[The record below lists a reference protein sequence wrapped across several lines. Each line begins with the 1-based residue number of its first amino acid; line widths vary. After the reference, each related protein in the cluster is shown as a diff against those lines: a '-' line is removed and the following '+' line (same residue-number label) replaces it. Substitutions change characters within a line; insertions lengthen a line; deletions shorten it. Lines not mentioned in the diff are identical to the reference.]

1 MSKEKVFTGYQLFII
16 AILAFLQFTI
26 ILDFMVLSPL
36 GAQLLQELNINTKQ
50 FGMVVSAYAFSA
62 GIAGLLAA
70 GFADRYDRKRLLLFF
85 YVGFIVGTFLC
96 GIAPNFIF
104 LLLARIVTG
113 IFGGVIGSILF
124 AIITDLFDMQVR
136 GRVMGFV
143 QMAFAVSQVLGI
155 PVGLYLANIWGWH
168 APFLLIA
175 GISVLA
181 FIAIAWKMKPVSAHL
196 ALQSGHS
203 AMTHLRKT
211 VSQKRYLTGFM
222 ATTLLATG
230 GFMLMPFGSAF
241 AVHNLGLTMDQL
253 PLVYMVTG
261 VCAMIAGPLIGRY
274 SDRIGKYNLFVAG
287 TVLTMILVVVY
298 TNLGITPL
306 WVVILLNTVLFVG
319 ITSRM
324 ISSSALMTAVP
335 EPADRGAFMGVNSS
349 VAQISGGFASA
360 LAGIIVVQTPSGM
373 LQHYPTLGYVVVA
386 SMIVTI
392 VMMYYINRMVNK
404 KPQQVVEEPVLEPVV

>member
-1 MSKEKVFTGYQLFII
+1 
-16 AILAFLQFTI
+16 
-26 ILDFMVLSPL
+26 
-36 GAQLLQELNINTKQ
+36 
-50 FGMVVSAYAFSA
+50 
-62 GIAGLLAA
+62 
-70 GFADRYDRKRLLLFF
+70 
-85 YVGFIVGTFLC
+85 
-96 GIAPNFIF
+96 
-104 LLLARIVTG
+104 
-113 IFGGVIGSILF
+113 
-124 AIITDLFDMQVR
+124 
-136 GRVMGFV
+136 
-143 QMAFAVSQVLGI
+143 
-155 PVGLYLANIWGWH
+155 
-168 APFLLIA
+168 
-175 GISVLA
+175 
-181 FIAIAWKMKPVSAHL
+181 VSAHL

-386 SMIVTI
+386 CMIVTI

-404 KPQQVVEEPVLEPVV
+404 KPQQVVEEPVLEPVD

>member
-1 MSKEKVFTGYQLFII
+1 
-16 AILAFLQFTI
+16 
-26 ILDFMVLSPL
+26 
-36 GAQLLQELNINTKQ
+36 
-50 FGMVVSAYAFSA
+50 
-62 GIAGLLAA
+62 
-70 GFADRYDRKRLLLFF
+70 
-85 YVGFIVGTFLC
+85 
-96 GIAPNFIF
+96 
-104 LLLARIVTG
+104 
-113 IFGGVIGSILF
+113 
-124 AIITDLFDMQVR
+124 
-136 GRVMGFV
+136 V
-143 QMAFAVSQVLGI
+143 QMAFAVSQVLGL
-155 PVGLYLANIWGWH
+155 PAGLYLSNLWDWH
-168 APFLLIA
+168 APFLMIA
-175 GISVLA
+175 GLCIPLLA
-181 FIAIAWKMKPVSAHL
+181 LIMWKMKPVDAHL
-196 ALQSGHS
+196 AIQKDHS
-203 AMTHLRKT
+203 AFQHLVGTVSKQRHLRA
-211 VSQKRYLTGFM
+211 FA

-404 KPQQVVEEPVLEPVV
+404 KPQQVVVEPVLEPVV